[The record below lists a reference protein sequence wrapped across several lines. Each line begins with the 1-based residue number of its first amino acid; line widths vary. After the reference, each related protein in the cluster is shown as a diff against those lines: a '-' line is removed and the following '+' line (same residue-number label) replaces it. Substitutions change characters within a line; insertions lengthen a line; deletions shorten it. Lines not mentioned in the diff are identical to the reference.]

1 MITETA
7 TMSANAQDGFLNET
21 DEFAFLLEEVPRVLR
36 KAFDE
41 SIAQFGL
48 SRTQWR
54 ALAYLIKT
62 EGMTQTEL
70 ANCLELERAT
80 IGLTIDHLEKLDFV
94 ERRAAESDRRVW
106 RIFLRPKAIEII
118 PELRKEADAVYKKMF
133 KGISSANI
141 AIIRTALEKMVGN
154 LRVLNLSDPEI

>member
-1 MITETA
+1 MVTIMTTKTA
-7 TMSANAQDGFLNET
+7 TMSANAQDGFLNKT

-54 ALAYLIKT
+54 TLAYLIKT

-80 IGLTIDHLEKLDFV
+80 IGLTIDHLEKLEFV
-94 ERRAAESDRRVW
+94 ERRSAEGDRRVW
-106 RIFLRPKAIEII
+106 RIFLRPKAIDII
-118 PELRKEADAVYKKMF
+118 PELRKEANAVYQKMF
-133 KGISSANI
+133 KGVSNADL
-141 AIIRTALEKMVGN
+141 AIIRNAMEKMVGN
-154 LRVLNLSDPEI
+154 LRVC